1 MKTFTIILTI
11 LLFNIGLFAQ
21 ENVVLI
27 AHNNYLI
34 GGTQNG
40 KWIKD
45 IDVSAANLKKTS
57 KFFGFDPFK
66 NEKPSEMYGTFDHLG
81 CSADLFY
88 FGKTSN
94 TPENIFDDETT
105 LKPVLAIG
113 ANANWNPLPRIARK
127 IASGNKTYQKIALDL
142 LRTKGL
148 NVRSVKL
155 ENVFAVDLEGD
166 GKDEIFLEATTYKN
180 KNREISGSA
189 RRGDYTFVLMRKIVA
204 GKPKTFL
211 IKGEFHTRKPADDY
225 LTETDLS
232 AFADL
237 NGDGKME
244 VILEAIY
251 SYGGVSTGIYELDKT
266 NLREALFVE
275 CGD

>member
-1 MKTFTIILTI
+1 MKTFSVILTV
-11 LLFNIGLFAQ
+11 LFFNLGLFAQ

-34 GGTQNG
+34 GAANNG
-40 KWIKD
+40 KWLKD

-81 CSADLFY
+81 CSADFFY
-88 FGKTSN
+88 FGKTSK

-113 ANANWNPLPRIARK
+113 ANANWNPLPRTARK
-127 IASGNKTYQKIALDL
+127 IASGDKTYQKIALDL
-142 LRTKGL
+142 LRTKKL

-155 ENVFAVDLEGD
+155 ENIFSVDLEGD

-180 KNREISGSA
+180 KNGEISGTA

-211 IKGEFHTRKPADDY
+211 IEGEFHPRKPAEDY
-225 LTETDLS
+225 ITESDLA

-237 NGDGKME
+237 NGDGKLE
-244 VILEAIY
+244 VIIEAAY
-251 SYGGVSTGIYELDKT
+251 SYGGVSTGVYELDKT
-266 NLREALFVE
+266 SLRQALFVE